1 MRETVKIA
9 IATMNST
16 PDFQSNMEEAKSMIK
31 KAKDQDSDWVLLP
44 EMFPVLGDSEA
55 IKKVAKKQGLQ
66 ILKELTSWAK
76 TYEICIFAGSIPEYV
91 DGKDKCYNTSYVIS
105 DRGVQ
110 LAKYRKIHLFE
121 LNDSSG
127 QKIISEK
134 DNYLAGDEICVF
146 EIDGWRVGLAICYD
160 LRFPGFFEKLAMNE
174 DLDAIFLPAA
184 FTKKTGQAHWEV
196 LLRSRAIEQQCFLL
210 APNQLG
216 AHNDIMESYGHSLV
230 VNPWGE
236 VLADSGETLGL
247 ITCRISKSDIVK
259 AKAKVPSRRNR
270 VF

>member
-1 MRETVKIA
+1 M
-9 IATMNST
+9 
-16 PDFQSNMEEAKSMIK
+16 
-31 KAKDQDSDWVLLP
+31 
-44 EMFPVLGDSEA
+44 
-55 IKKVAKKQGLQ
+55 
-66 ILKELTSWAK
+66 
-76 TYEICIFAGSIPEYV
+76 C
-91 DGKDKCYNTSYVIS
+91 
-105 DRGVQ
+105 
-110 LAKYRKIHLFE
+110 
-121 LNDSSG
+121 
-127 QKIISEK
+127 
-134 DNYLAGDEICVF
+134 F

-236 VLADSGETLGL
+236 VLAD
-247 ITCRISKSDIVK
+247 C
-259 AKAKVPSRRNR
+259 RRNLR
-270 VF
+270 FNNMSNQ